1 MVNPGPLGIGT
12 PRERT
17 VIDRPRGCAGPSV
30 RLPFP
35 RRTREENKRPIEHDV
50 TQPGV
55 KRAVI
60 PPLGSPL
67 AINPFPLGHGY
78 TAMRIRTS
86 WIDVPKINRAGRRC
100 SVPYTQVIR
109 TDLIFCD

>member
-1 MVNPGPLGIGT
+1 MDVPRRSNGSFISIGDRWLT
-12 PRERT
+12 QGRWNRDSSWRT
-17 VIDRPRGCAGPSV
+17 VIDRPCGCRGSSA

-60 PPLGSPL
+60 SPL
-67 AINPFPLGHGY
+67 RSRSRLTLSARTRSANTGY
-78 TAMRIRTS
+78 TE
-86 WIDVPKINRAGRRC
+86 
-100 SVPYTQVIR
+100 SV
-109 TDLIFCD
+109 